1 MPNPSRLKLTSAPAS
16 ESSFLMSGVRRIVL
30 GITGGVAAYKAAE
43 LTRILKKA
51 GIEVQVVMTQT
62 AIKFITP
69 VTLQALSGQKVYTDL
84 WDSDIANNMAHIELS
99 RGADL
104 ILVAPATA
112 DFMAKLAHGLCNDL
126 LSTLCIARHAAACT
140 LMLAPAMNR
149 EMWENPATQ
158 RNVAQLVAD
167 GVIILGP
174 DSGDQACGETG
185 LGRMLEPATLLQAV
199 EDFYGRKSTSKL
211 LAGKKVLV
219 TAGPTVEPIDP
230 VRAIT
235 NLSSGKM
242 GYAITVALHSMGAH
256 VILVS
261 GPTNLADPAG
271 VNTIRIK
278 TASQMLA
285 AVNANLDGVDLF
297 FAVAAVADYT
307 PLSPKGQKIK
317 KSNGDLAISLIPTV
331 DILAAVAAYPKPP
344 FCVGFSAESENV
356 VDYAC
361 KKRELKRIPMIVANL
376 ATSAIGSDDNE
387 VTIIDDQGQHPIP
400 KNSKSKIAE
409 AIVAHAAKLYL
420 AQPINTVLNSA
431 PPLLNA
437 QK

>member
-1 MPNPSRLKLTSAPAS
+1 MPNSSRLKLTSAPAS
-16 ESSFLMSGVRRIVL
+16 EASFLMSGVRRIVL

-62 AIKFITP
+62 AVEFITP

-112 DFMAKLAHGLCNDL
+112 DFIAKLAHGLCNDL

-211 LAGKKVLV
+211 LVGKKVLV

-242 GYAITVALHSMGAH
+242 GYAIAEALHTMGAH
-256 VILVS
+256 VTLVS

-271 VNTIRIK
+271 VNIIRIK

-307 PLSPKGQKIK
+307 PLSPKNQKIK
-317 KSNGDLAISLIPTV
+317 KSNGDLAIVLIPTV
-331 DILAAVAAYPKPP
+331 DILATVAALPKPP
-344 FCVGFSAESENV
+344 FCVGFSAESKNV
-356 VDYAC
+356 IDYAC

-376 ATSAIGSDDNE
+376 ATSAIGADDNE
-387 VTIIDDQGQHPIP
+387 VTIIDDQGQHPIQ

-409 AIVAHAAKLYL
+409 VIVVHATKLYL
-420 AQPINTVLNSA
+420 AQPINTVLNCA

-437 QK
+437 HK